1 MTSIYTI
8 LFNVLF
14 QLSLFY
20 EEFEDNN
27 WVITRTE
34 NIENETGK

>member
-27 WVITRTE
+27 WVITRKE